1 MKQVLSILK
10 EISKA
15 TGGEVSITLS
25 QDTVRVDWWKDD
37 LHCLCKLSVTEIES
51 SRSDKH
57 IVNFLIEYFKK
68 EYDSIRSK

>member
-1 MKQVLSILK
+1 MKQVLNILK

-25 QDTVRVDWWKDD
+25 QDTVRIDWWKDD
-37 LHCLCKLSVTEIES
+37 AHCFYKLSVTEIES

-57 IVNFLIEYFKK
+57 IVKFLIEYFKK
-68 EYDSIRSK
+68 EYDSIK

>member
-1 MKQVLSILK
+1 MKQVLNILK
-10 EISKA
+10 EISDA

-37 LHCLCKLSVTEIES
+37 LHCFYKLSVTEIES
-51 SRSDKH
+51 SRSDNN
-57 IVNFLIEYFKK
+57 IVEFLIYYFKK